1 MSILEL
7 PDEIWRKILEMGV
20 KNSKLGFKDLCCVSI
35 SMESQIFVHSTKL
48 KQLRSQLT
56 EETQRLNSA
65 TAYVALNVWQTDIV
79 RGSQKQVVEQCTV
92 PIESQIRSL
101 EMEHKLCKQQI
112 AVFKKAYGDEKKRLD
127 TAKKQLEAMKYHP
140 IRDFKL
146 AERIVSQNVQPW
158 KKLKTTSSESS
169 FSVLFQSML

>member
-1 MSILEL
+1 MSVLEL
-7 PDEIWRKILEMGV
+7 PDKIWRKILEMGV

-48 KQLRSQLT
+48 KQFT

-65 TAYVALNVWQTDIV
+65 SNELNHLHHVRTASVALNVWQPYIV

-92 PIESQIRSL
+92 PIESRIRSF

-140 IRDFKL
+140 IRDYKL
-146 AERIVSQNVQPW
+146 
-158 KKLKTTSSESS
+158 
-169 FSVLFQSML
+169 

>member
-1 MSILEL
+1 MSVLEL

-65 TAYVALNVWQTDIV
+65 SNELNHLHHVRTASVALNVWQPDIV

-92 PIESQIRSL
+92 PIESRIRSL

-112 AVFKKAYGDEKKRLD
+112 AVFKKAS
-127 TAKKQLEAMKYHP
+127 LEAMKYHP
-140 IRDFKL
+140 IRDYKL
-146 AERIVSQNVQPW
+146 AERIVSQNVQPR
-158 KKLKTTSSESS
+158 KKLKTSSSE
-169 FSVLFQSML
+169 